1 MKRILLWLLAALLC
15 LSLAG
20 CGAKGDTSSV
30 RIVRGASETL
40 EKDEIRAAMD
50 AAMDVLRKTREGETL
65 LTLRYDEAYSLAW
78 VTANDPE
85 PDENTLVL
93 LATYRDADG
102 CQHSGIPWVLQ
113 RDDKGN
119 WNVEDMK

>member
-20 CGAKGDTSSV
+20 CGTKGDTSSV

-40 EKDEIRAAMD
+40 EEDEIRAAMD
-50 AAMDVLRKTREGETL
+50 AAMDVFRKSREGETL

-93 LATYRDADG
+93 LANYLDADG
-102 CQHSGIPWVLQ
+102 RAHNGMPWVLR

-119 WNVEDMK
+119 WNVEELK

>member
-1 MKRILLWLLAALLC
+1 MKRLLLLLLAALLC

-50 AAMDVLRKTREGETL
+50 AAMDVFRKTCEGETL

-85 PDENTLVL
+85 PDGNTLVL

-102 CQHSGIPWVLQ
+102 KQHSGMPWVLQ

-119 WNVEDMK
+119 WTVEDMK

>member
-50 AAMDVLRKTREGETL
+50 AAMDVFRKTREGETL
-65 LTLRYDEAYSLAW
+65 LALRYDEAYSLAW

-85 PDENTLVL
+85 PDGNTLVL

-102 CQHSGIPWVLQ
+102 KQHSGMPWVLHAQ
-113 RDDKGN
+113 
-119 WNVEDMK
+119 

>member
-30 RIVRGASETL
+30 RVVRGASETL

-50 AAMDVLRKTREGETL
+50 AAMDVFRKTREGETL
-65 LTLRYDEAYSLAW
+65 LSLRYDEAYSLAW

-102 CQHSGIPWVLQ
+102 RQRSGMPWVLQ

-119 WNVEDMK
+119 WTVEDMK

>member
-1 MKRILLWLLAALLC
+1 MKRILLCLLAALLC

-40 EKDEIRAAMD
+40 EEDEIRAAMD
-50 AAMDVLRKTREGETL
+50 AAMDVFRNTREGETL
-65 LTLRYDEAYSLAW
+65 LALRYDESYSLAW

-102 CQHSGIPWVLQ
+102 RQHSGIPWVLQ

>member
-1 MKRILLWLLAALLC
+1 MKRILLCLLAALLC

-20 CGAKGDTSSV
+20 CAAKGDTSSV
-30 RIVRGASETL
+30 RIVRGTSETL
-40 EKDEIRAAMD
+40 EKEEIRAAMD
-50 AAMDVLRKTREGETL
+50 AAMDAFRSTREGETL
-65 LTLRYDEAYSLAW
+65 LALRYDEAYSLAW

-93 LATYRDADG
+93 LATYLDADG
-102 CQHSGIPWVLQ
+102 RQHSGMPWVLA
-113 RDDKGN
+113 RNEKGN

>member
-20 CGAKGDTSSV
+20 CGGGGDTSSV
-30 RIVRGASETL
+30 RIDRGKSETL

-50 AAMDVLRKTREGETL
+50 AAMDVFRKTREGETL
-65 LTLRYDEAYSLAW
+65 LSLRYDEAYSLAW

-85 PDENTLVL
+85 PAENTLVL

-102 CQHSGIPWVLQ
+102 RQHSGRPWVLL
-113 RDDKGN
+113 RNENGS
-119 WNVEDMK
+119 WNVEEMK

>member
-1 MKRILLWLLAALLC
+1 MKRLLLLLLAALLC

-30 RIVRGASETL
+30 RVVRGASETL

-50 AAMDVLRKTREGETL
+50 AAMDVFRKTCEGETL

-85 PDENTLVL
+85 PDGNTLVL

-102 CQHSGIPWVLQ
+102 KQHSGMPWVLQ

>member
-1 MKRILLWLLAALLC
+1 MKRLLLWLLAALLC

-40 EKDEIRAAMD
+40 ESDEVRAAMD
-50 AAMDVLRKTREGETL
+50 AAMDVFRNTREGETL

-102 CQHSGIPWVLQ
+102 RQRSGIPWVLQ
-113 RDDKGN
+113 RDEKGN

>member
-40 EKDEIRAAMD
+40 EPDELRAAMD
-50 AAMDVLRKTREGETL
+50 AAMDVFRNTREGETL

-102 CQHSGIPWVLQ
+102 RQRSGMPWVLQ
-113 RDDKGN
+113 RDEKGN
-119 WNVEDMK
+119 WNVEEMK

>member
-50 AAMDVLRKTREGETL
+50 AAMEKSQFLFQSQRK
-65 LTLRYDEAYSLAW
+65 AMPKNAQ
-78 VTANDPE
+78 TAAQLHSSH
-85 PDENTLVL
+85 TLV
-93 LATYRDADG
+93 
-102 CQHSGIPWVLQ
+102 
-113 RDDKGN
+113 K
-119 WNVEDMK
+119 

>member
-1 MKRILLWLLAALLC
+1 MKRILLCLLAALLC

-50 AAMDVLRKTREGETL
+50 AAMDVFRKTREGETL
-65 LTLRYDEAYSLAW
+65 LSLRYDEAYSLAW

-102 CQHSGIPWVLQ
+102 KQHSGMPWVLT
-113 RDDKGN
+113 RNEKGN

>member
-1 MKRILLWLLAALLC
+1 MKRLLLLLLAALLC

-30 RIVRGASETL
+30 RVVRGASETL

-50 AAMDVLRKTREGETL
+50 AAMDVFRNTREGETL